1 MTLNHGTGW
10 VYLWYVLMTILA
22 RFISNQRKR
31 ENYHVDALRYR
42 GVVYKE
48 ID

>member
-1 MTLNHGTGW
+1 MERGLSLFQVRT
-10 VYLWYVLMTILA
+10 MSILA
-22 RFISNQRKR
+22 RFISNQKKR
-31 ENYHVDALRYR
+31 AQRYHVDALRYR